1 MLNFMRDEEAIKFD
15 YKFKQDQNRLR
26 LIAISSCRLTDV
38 KMEKPCSYE
47 LAARVS
53 DANLTECL

>member
-1 MLNFMRDEEAIKFD
+1 MRDEEAIKFD

-53 DANLTECL
+53 DANLTVSL